1 VVDVLVEVLV
11 EVAGVLVL
19 VEELVDVELLPLEVL
34 APVELVELEPGLK
47 GFDALSR
54 SSGYCLSYFPLSQSS
69 ST

>member
-34 APVELVELEPGLK
+34 LVLPA
-47 GFDALSR
+47 DS
-54 SSGYCLSYFPLSQSS
+54 
-69 ST
+69 